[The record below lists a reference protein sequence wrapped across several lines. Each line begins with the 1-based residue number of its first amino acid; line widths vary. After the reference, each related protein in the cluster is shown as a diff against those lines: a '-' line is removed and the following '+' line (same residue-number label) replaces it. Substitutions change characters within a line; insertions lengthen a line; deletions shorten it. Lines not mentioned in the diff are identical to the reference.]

1 MKPILDKEL
10 REQEIEKIFSEPPL
24 PESARAELGDR
35 PPGMRPAVWDAF
47 CETMVK
53 HSRLYRALRVS
64 GD

>member
-1 MKPILDKEL
+1 MKPILDKKL
-10 REQEIEKIFSEPPL
+10 RDQEIEKIFNEPPL
-24 PESARAELGDR
+24 PESARAELGTC

-53 HSRLYRALRVS
+53 HNKLYRALRVS